1 MSVITTTGN
10 DDSIFTEDQNSKYVI
25 GLSAPIG
32 FGSSLMPSIPQATV
46 GYTRG
51 YCQTPICVTTD
62 GVDCGDVTI
71 GEDIG
76 AGNVKDDGVY

>member
-1 MSVITTTGN
+1 MTGA
-10 DDSIFTEDQNSKYVI
+10 DDSIFTEDERTKYVI

-32 FGSSLMPSIPQATV
+32 FGSSLMPSIPQAEV
-46 GYTRG
+46 GYTRD
-51 YCQTPICVTTD
+51 YCLTPICVTTD
-62 GVDCGDVTI
+62 GVDCGDVII